1 MLFESYWKNNVMK
14 RLVFIFWGIM
24 VMAGLMA
31 QANPKKIINNAYIPG
46 ETLKYSL
53 SYGWIEGGKCSL
65 SCLLYTSRCV

>member
-31 QANPKKIINNAYIPG
+31 QANPKKIIN
-46 ETLKYSL
+46 LSL
-53 SYGWIEGGKCSL
+53 IHI
-65 SCLLYTSRCV
+65 